1 MRRCLHRYLFDE
13 TLVTAGL
20 IFSLIAA
27 LVIAGAMAAHDLIKA
42 AQLPIIKLKATKAM
56 PDLTLNKDHKWHMFL
71 CAPQH

>member
-1 MRRCLHRYLFDE
+1 M
-13 TLVTAGL
+13 

>member
-1 MRRCLHRYLFDE
+1 MHRYLFDE

-71 CAPQH
+71 CAPTL

>member
-1 MRRCLHRYLFDE
+1 
-13 TLVTAGL
+13 
-20 IFSLIAA
+20 